1 MNTNNEHEPTAIV
14 YTSNAGHTELYAR
27 LFGSR
32 TGLSVY
38 AFREAEN
45 QLAKGTPILYFGW
58 IQASRVKG
66 YSEAAKRFSVCAVCG
81 VGLCD
86 TGTMLSELRGA
97 SMIPDETPLFTL
109 QGGID
114 RGRLKGVNKLIIS
127 MLARG
132 LASRKQRSAQ
142 EERML
147 EQMQTD
153 ADYFSEDNL
162 AGILSWYEK
171 EYKIRR
177 ASD

>member
-1 MNTNNEHEPTAIV
+1 
-14 YTSNAGHTELYAR
+14 
-27 LFGSR
+27 
-32 TGLSVY
+32 
-38 AFREAEN
+38 
-45 QLAKGTPILYFGW
+45 
-58 IQASRVKG
+58 
-66 YSEAAKRFSVCAVCG
+66 
-81 VGLCD
+81 
-86 TGTMLSELRGA
+86 
-97 SMIPDETPLFTL
+97 MIPDETPLFTL

-147 EQMQTD
+147 KQMQTD

-171 EYKIRR
+171 EYKIRP